1 MTENFQS
8 PEDAEIFEAA
18 AERGAHTP
26 LDDAPELDS
35 EAQWYLKAFNL
46 LSSGRPVGLT
56 AGPLPLSD
64 QIVNQVK
71 LLVGIQHGQV
81 LHQFPPVF
89 ITDVPAVI
97 AGPVP
102 VGHKIS
108 RTIGQSE
115 RLPASISSSVKLPR
129 ENKF

>member
-64 QIVNQVK
+64 ILYHWSSYARIGPLDDFVEIIK
-71 LLVGIQHGQV
+71 GLDR
-81 LHQFPPVF
+81 VF
-89 ITDVPAVI
+89 IEANRPETR
-97 AGPVP
+97 G
-102 VGHKIS
+102 
-108 RTIGQSE
+108 
-115 RLPASISSSVKLPR
+115 
-129 ENKF
+129 